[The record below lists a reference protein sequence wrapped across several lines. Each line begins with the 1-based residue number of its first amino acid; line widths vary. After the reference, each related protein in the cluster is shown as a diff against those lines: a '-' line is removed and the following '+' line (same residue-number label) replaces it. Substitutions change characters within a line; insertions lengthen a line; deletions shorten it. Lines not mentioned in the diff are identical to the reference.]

1 MGGEVRI
8 ATVTRLQPALR
19 RLQVDLRHLG
29 LRWAVVGGLAVSLRG
44 EPRTTHD
51 LDINVVVAGDSQ
63 AESVVRGFMSRG
75 YLFQW
80 AREHEDLGRLMIVRL
95 MAGASGAP
103 GVDIDLMFA
112 SSGIEE
118 DVVAAADMLEILPGV
133 VAPVATMAHLLALK
147 TLAGRTKDVTDFA
160 TLVQHATEL
169 DLLEAREALEL
180 ISRRGFDRGKDL
192 QAEFARLLER
202 APEEI

>member
-1 MGGEVRI
+1 M
-8 ATVTRLQPALR
+8 TRLQPALL

-51 LDINVVVAGDSQ
+51 LDINVVVASDDQ

-80 AREHEDLGRLMIVRL
+80 AREHEDLNRLMIVRL
-95 MAGASGAP
+95 MAGGSKAP
-103 GVDIDLMFA
+103 GVDVDLMFA
-112 SSGIEE
+112 SSGIEDE
-118 DVVAAADMLEILPGV
+118 VVAAAETLEILPGV
-133 VAPVATMAHLLALK
+133 FAPVATTAHLLALK

-160 TLVQHATEL
+160 TLVQHASER
-169 DLLEAREALEL
+169 DLSDAREALEL

-192 QAEFARLLER
+192 QADFARLWER
-202 APEEI
+202 APKEI

>member
-1 MGGEVRI
+1 VGGEVRI
-8 ATVTRLQPALR
+8 ATVNRLQPALL

-51 LDINVVVAGDSQ
+51 LDINVVVAGDDQ
-63 AESVVRGFMSRG
+63 AEGVVRGFMSRG
-75 YLFQW
+75 YRFQW
-80 AREHEDLGRLMIVRL
+80 ASEHEDLGRLMIVRL
-95 MAGASGAP
+95 MVGVSEAP

-118 DVVAAADMLEILPGV
+118 EVVAAAETLEILPGV
-133 VAPVATMAHLLALK
+133 VAPVATTAHLLALK

-160 TLVQHATEL
+160 TLVQHATER
-169 DLLEAREALEL
+169 DLLDAREALEL
-180 ISRRGFDRGKDL
+180 ITRRGYDRGKDL
-192 QAEFARLLER
+192 QAEFAKLLDR
-202 APEEI
+202 APNEI